1 MPKDLQSEEIG
12 PLSFRGRRWTL
23 PAPDGHLVRDL
34 TSSGMAR
41 PLAEILAVRGVKSRD
56 LATFLDP
63 KIRDAMPDPH
73 VLKDMENAAR
83 RLATAIRARQRIGI
97 WSDYDV
103 DGATSAG
110 VLGRF
115 LRMCGHDDFQVRIP
129 DRISEGY
136 GPNTPGLLAM
146 GGEGGC
152 GLICI
157 LDAGTVA
164 FEPLEAAHAAGIDV
178 IVMDHHAAE
187 PTLPPAVAVV
197 NPNRKDETSGLGHLC
212 AAGVTFMFAVAVTR
226 ILRDKGHF
234 DGRDGR
240 PDEVP
245 PVMEL
250 LDLVALGTV
259 CDVVPLIGLNRAFV
273 ARGLEILSRRLTP
286 GIAALA
292 EVAGVKPEAAITET
306 DCGWVLG
313 PRINAGGRIGDSAS
327 GALLLLETDPA
338 MARERALALEDMNVQ
353 RKEIGDAATQSAI
366 ESLAGRVPGAE
377 RTLALAVV
385 DAHEGVVGISAGR
398 LKEAFDA
405 PAIVLTHAHDGALK
419 GSARS
424 VPGFDIGHAIIA
436 ARHAGLIVKGGGHGM
451 AGGLTLTRD
460 QMPGF
465 IAFMNAEIE
474 KSDYF
479 TTGVRTA
486 VDAAIPLGEV
496 GVPFIQGMDKL
507 RPFGTANVEP
517 LVMLPGVELAEIRV
531 LKEKHF
537 KLVFRDG
544 AASIDGLIWNA
555 VGTPLGAR
563 IEAARG
569 TRLDVIGRLQINEY
583 LGRKSAQMMIEDLR
597 PAEGALL

>member
-1 MPKDLQSEEIG
+1 MPKDIPVEEAA
-12 PLSFRGRRWTL
+12 PLSFRGRVWDIPSPD
-23 PAPDGHLVRDL
+23 PAKVRDL
-34 TSSGMAR
+34 SRSGLAR
-41 PLAEILAVRGVKSRD
+41 SLAEILAVRGVKPAALD
-56 LATFLDP
+56 AFLDP

-73 VLKDMENAAR
+73 VLKGMENAAR
-83 RLATAIRARQRIGI
+83 RLATAIRRGERVGI

-115 LRMCGHDDFQVRIP
+115 LRMCGHDDFAVRIP
-129 DRISEGY
+129 DRIAEGY

-152 GLICI
+152 RLICI

-164 FEPLEAAHAAGIDV
+164 FEPLQAAEAAGIEV

-226 ILRDKGHF
+226 VLRDSGFF

-240 PDEVP
+240 PAEVP
-245 PVMEL
+245 PVMDL

-259 CDVVPLIGLNRAFV
+259 CDVVPLIGVNRAFV
-273 ARGLEILSRRLTP
+273 ARGIEVLSRRITP

-292 EVAGVKPEAAITET
+292 EAAGIAPTARITEM
-306 DCGWVLG
+306 DCGWILG

-327 GALLLLETDPA
+327 GALLLLETDPV
-338 MARERALALEDMNVQ
+338 MARERALALEELNVR
-353 RKEIGDAATQSAI
+353 RKEIGDAATQSAVA
-366 ESLAGRVPGAE
+366 SLAGRVPGE
-377 RTLALAVV
+377 DRTLALAVV
-385 DAHEGVVGISAGR
+385 EAHEGVVGISAGR

-405 PAIVLTHAHDGALK
+405 PAIVLTHAHDGNLK

-424 VPGFDIGHAIIA
+424 VAGFDIGHAIIA
-436 ARHAGLIVKGGGHGM
+436 ARHEDLIVKGGGHGM
-451 AGGLTLTRD
+451 AGGLTLTEA
-460 QMPGF
+460 QLPGF

-496 GVPFIQGMDKL
+496 GVPFIAGMDRL
-507 RPFGTANVEP
+507 RPFGTANAEP
-517 LVMLPGVELAEIRV
+517 VVMLPGVVLAEIRI

-537 KLVFRDG
+537 KLVFRSG
-544 AASIDGLIWNA
+544 AASIDALIWNV
-555 VGTPLGAR
+555 VGTPLGAQ

-569 TRLDVIGRLQINEY
+569 RTVDALGKLQINEY
-583 LGRKSAQMMIEDLR
+583 MGRKSPQFMLEDMR
-597 PAEGALL
+597 FSQDALI